1 MNQFSRNFWV
11 YLLSG
16 FFWSL
21 GLMTFFLVYNLHLL
35 ELGFNEQMIGK
46 IASAFTLGSLAVTL
60 LTGRLLNRYGEN
72 RVIQFCVIATAILL
86 PWRSM
91 AHAAEW
97 MIAAAFLN
105 GA

>member
-1 MNQFSRNFWV
+1 MRQFSGNFWV

-35 ELGFNEQMIGK
+35 DFGFNEAAIGK

-72 RVIQFCVIATAILL
+72 RVIQSCVLATVDSASIAD
-86 PWRSM
+86 R
-91 AHAAEW
+91 
-97 MIAAAFLN
+97 
-105 GA
+105 

>member
-1 MNQFSRNFWV
+1 MVDFDLGIMRQFSRNFWV

-35 ELGFNEQMIGK
+35 ESGFNEAVIGK

-60 LTGRLLNRYGEN
+60 LTGRLSHAMERTASFSPVCW
-72 RVIQFCVIATAILL
+72 RQRFFC
-86 PWRSM
+86 R
-91 AHAAEW
+91 
-97 MIAAAFLN
+97 
-105 GA
+105 